1 MVEWGET
8 VDISVKKEKTYY
20 LLEPTTC
27 MAGPATVVLYELS
40 NSITESLFPIDG
52 FFSAKTLENREKVIC
67 TYYITY
73 LKCSFSVANDGF
85 QIIVLP

>member
-20 LLEPTTC
+20 LLEPTTF
-27 MAGPATVVLYELS
+27 VLYELS